1 MEEEKQKD
9 KPQSQKNFEN
19 IKDRKSTFQ
28 VKENHLDLKK
38 DFESIKRNYK
48 SRCYSTKIVRDF
60 VPQIRPKKSFCKP
73 TFFKLDDNETKSID
87 NDNEKDFELDKIS
100 SCDDEEDDDES
111 KNNSSSI
118 SSSEVGMDEEEE
130 KENELKLEN
139 KLSGENILS
148 SLKEEEDNNDEDN
161 NEDEYMNLAFKRK
174 KKHKKNEEEKTNMNN
189 LRREMSKI
197 KSKTIVVKSKEMEEI
212 IHHLNDNFELGVNNG
227 KNGYYD
233 ENNNKKENDINKL
246 SIKLGH
252 KDNNFSILDILTIK
266 NGKN

>member
-1 MEEEKQKD
+1 MEDEKEKD
-9 KPQSQKNFEN
+9 KHKSQKNFES
-19 IKDRKSTFQ
+19 IKDRKNTFK
-28 VKENHLDLKK
+28 VKENHFDLQK

-48 SRCYSTKIVRDF
+48 SRCYSTKILRDF

-73 TFFKLDDNETKSID
+73 TFFKLDDNEIESKSID
-87 NDNEKDFELDKIS
+87 NENEKDFELDKIS

-118 SSSEVGMDEEEE
+118 SSSEAGMDEEEE
-130 KENELKLEN
+130 KENKFKLEN

-148 SLKEEEDNNDEDN
+148 SLKEEEEDN
-161 NEDEYMNLAFKRK
+161 SDEDEYMNLAFKKK
-174 KKHKKNEEEKTNMNN
+174 KKHKKTEDEKTNLNN
-189 LRREMSKI
+189 LRKEMSKI

-212 IHHLNDNFELGVNNG
+212 IHHLNDNFELSVISR

-233 ENNNKKENDINKL
+233 ENTNKKENDINKL

-252 KDNNFSILDILTIK
+252 KDNNFSILDILSIK

>member
-1 MEEEKQKD
+1 MEEEKEKD
-9 KPQSQKNFEN
+9 NHQSQKNFQN
-19 IKDRKSTFQ
+19 TKDRKNTFK

-48 SRCYSTKIVRDF
+48 SRCYSTKILRDF

-73 TFFKLDDNETKSID
+73 TFFKLDDSEIESKSID
-87 NDNEKDFELDKIS
+87 QIS
-100 SCDDEEDDDES
+100 SCDEEDDDES

-118 SSSEVGMDEEEE
+118 SSSEAGMDEEEE
-130 KENELKLEN
+130 KENELKFEN

-148 SLKEEEDNNDEDN
+148 SLKEEEEDN
-161 NEDEYMNLAFKRK
+161 SDEDEYMNLAFKKK
-174 KKHKKNEEEKTNMNN
+174 KKHKKTEDEKTNLNN
-189 LRREMSKI
+189 LRKEMSKI

-212 IHHLNDNFELGVNNG
+212 IHHLNDNFELSVISR

-233 ENNNKKENDINKL
+233 ENTNKKENDINKL

-252 KDNNFSILDILTIK
+252 KDNNFSILDVLSIK